1 LENDVEAPARKRVL
15 AVMPRFWWQS
25 LRVEDVLE
33 RAASMPTHEINA
45 SLSEMKAEIA
55 ASQEIAGNTSMPE
68 DERRVAAANVAKTS
82 RKRDHLK
89 AMIAREHQEG
99 RAQNDAIRQRRRV
112 LLDEAQA
119 QAESGDSG
127 RALYTMIGL
136 LREAWRLD
144 E

>member
-1 LENDVEAPARKRVL
+1 MEAPARKRVL
-15 AVMPRFWWQS
+15 AVMPRFWWQP

-45 SLSEMKAEIA
+45 TLSEMKAEIA

-68 DERRVAAANVAKTS
+68 DERRAAAADVAKTS

-89 AMIAREHQEG
+89 AMAAREQQEG

-112 LLDEAQA
+112 LLEEAQA
-119 QAESGDSG
+119 QVQSGDAPG
-127 RALYTMIGL
+127 AVYTMIGL